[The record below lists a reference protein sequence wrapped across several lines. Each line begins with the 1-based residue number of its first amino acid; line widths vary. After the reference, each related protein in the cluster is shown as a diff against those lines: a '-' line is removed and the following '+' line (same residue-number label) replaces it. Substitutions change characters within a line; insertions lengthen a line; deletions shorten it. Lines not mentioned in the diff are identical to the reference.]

1 MNIMRPFLDSIP
13 ESMCA
18 HILFPLTI
26 SIFFS
31 MVHYLCYTRVISH
44 LHVKSAT
51 RKWLKYLL
59 ITNMMA
65 IIGYLSSRYGFNPP
79 KLLYFILSLSI
90 GIGFVIFIGTIF
102 YEFLHLLQRLVP
114 FDEQKRTF
122 FKRSTDLAFLSLGS
136 AYLGTA
142 IAEGAKE
149 PMVHYVKINQNRFPK
164 KPYTIVQI
172 SDLHIGGLIDKEFVA
187 KSVATINQINPD
199 LIAITG
205 DLSDAHI
212 DIVKEAINE
221 LRNLKSRYGTYYIV
235 GNHEYFHSI
244 DDTIAHMKS
253 LRIHVLENEA
263 ALINNDFYVVGV
275 YDLFGFRANSHI
287 PDIAKAMRDI
297 PSTMPTLLL
306 AHQPKYIE
314 FLEGFTPSLIL
325 SGHTHGGQI
334 WPFEYLIRLMQPY
347 VKGLHKLGVNRHI
360 YINSG
365 IGFWGPPM
373 RLGSQAEI
381 TCISWS

>member
-1 MNIMRPFLDSIP
+1 
-13 ESMCA
+13 
-18 HILFPLTI
+18 
-26 SIFFS
+26 

-44 LHVKSAT
+44 LHVKTAT
-51 RKWLKYLL
+51 RLWLKYLL
-59 ITNMMA
+59 ITNMIA
-65 IIGYLSSRYGFNPP
+65 IAGYLASRYGFNPP
-79 KLLYFILSLSI
+79 RLLYFIFSLSI
-90 GIGFVIFIGTIF
+90 GIGFVLFIGTVF

-114 FDEQKRTF
+114 FDEQKRIF
-122 FKRSTDLAFLSLGS
+122 FKRSTDLAFLSLTS
-136 AYLGTA
+136 AYLGA
-142 IAEGAKE
+142 SVAEGTKE
-149 PMVHYVKINQNRFPK
+149 PIVSFVEIKQNRFPK

-172 SDLHIGGLIDKEFVA
+172 SDLHIGGLIDKEFIA
-187 KSVATINQINPD
+187 KSVATINQLNPD

-221 LRNLKSRYGTYYIV
+221 LQDLKSRYGTYYIV

-244 DDTIAHMKS
+244 DDTIAHMKT
-253 LRIHVLENEA
+253 LGIHVLENDA

-275 YDLFGFRANSHI
+275 YDLFGFKANSHI
-287 PDIAKAMRDI
+287 PDIAKAMKEV
-297 PSTMPTLLL
+297 PPHMPTLLL

-334 WPFEYLIRLMQPY
+334 WPFEYLVRLAQPY
-347 VKGLHKLGVNRHI
+347 VKGLHKLGDNRHI

-381 TCISWS
+381 TCITWS